1 MGEAAPVVEHVT
13 SSDGTRIGFH
23 RSGEGPPL
31 VLLHGATGAHW
42 SFRYILP
49 SLVSSFTLYAVDRR
63 GRGESGDASEYSIER
78 EFEDVAALVDSLD
91 EPAAV
96 FGHSYGATV
105 ALGAAPLTPTVARL
119 VLYEGSP
126 GISVV
131 PHEYLERIEELVDC
145 GEREEAL
152 VYALGLFGLTP
163 EEVEQLRSAPTWPV
177 RVAAAHTVAREVR
190 GEESYRVEPERFAGV
205 AAPAL
210 LLLGGESPDWAR
222 EGTERIRGAL
232 PDARIAVLPGEG
244 HAAIMTAPE
253 LVADEVM
260 RFLAG

>member
-1 MGEAAPVVEHVT
+1 M
-13 SSDGTRIGFH
+13 
-23 RSGEGPPL
+23 
-31 VLLHGATGAHW
+31 LLHGATGAHW

-78 EFEDVAALVDSLD
+78 EFEDVAAIVDFARRAG
-91 EPAAV
+91 EP
-96 FGHSYGATV
+96 SSATRT
-105 ALGAAPLTPTVARL
+105 ARPSRSAPPPRLRTSPRL

-131 PHEYLERIEELVDC
+131 PHEYLERIEELVDR

-222 EGTERIRGAL
+222 EGTERIRDAL

-253 LVADEVM
+253 LVADEVK

>member
-1 MGEAAPVVEHVT
+1 VGEAAPVVEHVT

-119 VLYEGSP
+119 VLYEGS